1 MADLRIG
8 IDVGG
13 TNTDAV
19 VLGADGRVVAKAKR
33 PTTRDV
39 TGGLRAAMDAV
50 LAELEG
56 ATDPP
61 GASRPRDEPGGG
73 VRSRVG
79 RVMLGTTHATNA
91 ILERRN
97 LGRVA
102 VLRLGAP
109 ATTAVP
115 PLSGWPDDLREAV
128 SAGEAIVPGG
138 HYVDGREI
146 SAPDLGAVRRFLD
159 GVEADAVAVTSVFS
173 PASDE
178 HERLVAELVASEY
191 GLPVSLSHE
200 IGTLGLLEREN
211 ATVLNAALY
220 GVAAHVTGALT
231 AVLAERGLEAR
242 PYLAQNDGT
251 LMTVEHAARLPV
263 ATIGSGPA
271 NSLRGAAFLSG
282 VADAVVVDVGGT
294 STDLGVLAGGFPR
307 ESAAAVEIGGVLTNF
322 RMPDILAIAL
332 GGGSVVRGR
341 GVGPDSVGYR
351 IASEALV
358 FGGATAT
365 MTDAAVAAGRTPP
378 GAAAWRGRLPAAVL
392 ARAAARQNGADAR
405 EWAGDGPGGPP
416 VAGDGSDGT
425 PVAGKGRDGTPV
437 AGDGAGGTPVAGDGA
452 GTIADILAKAVAV
465 ADGMVIDAVDR
476 MALGRSDRPLV
487 AVGGGAFILPGRI
500 PGVSRVIRPEHA
512 EVANAVGAA
521 IALASGRVDTILP
534 AGDSRPKAIERAKAE
549 AVARAVAAGA
559 DPSGVEIVDLLEV
572 PLSYLS
578 EPAVR
583 VHVKAAGPLAR

>member
-1 MADLRIG
+1 MADLPELGVG

-19 VLGADGRVVAKAKR
+19 VLDGGGRVIAKAKR
-33 PTTRDV
+33 PTTPDV
-39 TGGLRAAMDAV
+39 TGGLRAALDAV
-50 LAELEG
+50 LEELD
-56 ATDPP
+56 A
-61 GASRPRDEPGGG
+61 G
-73 VRSRVG
+73 VGRIG

-102 VLRLGAP
+102 VVRLGAP
-109 ATTAVP
+109 ATTSVP
-115 PLSGWPDDLREAV
+115 PLSDWPEDLREAV

-146 SAPDLGAVRRFLD
+146 SPPGLDEVRRFLD
-159 GVEADAVAVTSVFS
+159 ATRADAVAVTSVFS
-173 PASDE
+173 PASAE
-178 HERLVAELVASEY
+178 HERLVEELVRAEY
-191 GLPVSLSHE
+191 GLPVSASHE
-200 IGTLGLLEREN
+200 IGALGLLEREN

-220 GVAAHVTGALT
+220 GVAAHVTDALVT
-231 AVLAERGLEAR
+231 ALAERNLAAR

-263 ATIGSGPA
+263 STIGSGPA
-271 NSLRGAAFLSG
+271 NSLRGAAYLSG
-282 VADAVVVDVGGT
+282 VADAIVVDVGGT
-294 STDLGVLAGGFPR
+294 STDLGVLVGGFPR

-332 GGGSVVRGR
+332 GGGTIVRSG
-341 GVGPDSVGYR
+341 GIGPGSVGYR
-351 IASEALV
+351 IVEEALV
-358 FGGATAT
+358 FGGGTAT
-365 MTDAAVAAGRTPP
+365 MTDAAVAAGRTPDE
-378 GAAAWRGRLPAAVL
+378 ATEWRDRL
-392 ARAAARQNGADAR
+392 QK
-405 EWAGDGPGGPP
+405 GDMSEEI
-416 VAGDGSDGT
+416 V
-425 PVAGKGRDGTPV
+425 
-437 AGDGAGGTPVAGDGA
+437 
-452 GTIADILAKAVAV
+452 DILQRAVAT
-465 ADGMVIDAVDR
+465 ADEMVIDAVDR
-476 MALGRSDRPLV
+476 MALGKTDRPLV
-487 AVGGGAFILPGRI
+487 AVGGGAFMLPDRI
-500 PGVSRVIRPEHA
+500 PGASRVIRPEHA

-534 AGDSRPKAIERAKAE
+534 AGDSRSEAIEKAKEE
-549 AVARAVAAGA
+549 AAARAVAAGA

>member
-1 MADLRIG
+1 MPDLRIG

-19 VLGADGRVVAKAKR
+19 VLGADGQVLAKAKR
-33 PTTRDV
+33 PTTPGV
-39 TGGLRAAMDAV
+39 TDGLRAALDAV
-50 LAELEG
+50 LDQVEDRAEV
-56 ATDPP
+56 T
-61 GASRPRDEPGGG
+61 
-73 VRSRVG
+73 

-91 ILERRN
+91 ILERRG

-109 ATTAVP
+109 ATTSVP
-115 PLSGWPDDLREAV
+115 PLSDWPADLREVV

-146 SAPDLGAVRRFLD
+146 SPLDLDAVRRFMD
-159 GVEADAVAVTSVFS
+159 GVRADAVAVTSVFS
-173 PASDE
+173 PADDG
-178 HERLVAELVASEY
+178 HERAVEALVRAEY
-191 GLPVSLSHE
+191 GLPVSVSHE
-200 IGTLGLLEREN
+200 IGSLGLLEREN

-220 GVAAHVTGALT
+220 GVAAHVTDALVT
-231 AVLAERGLEAR
+231 ALAERGLGAR

-251 LMTVEHAARLPV
+251 LMTLEHAARLPV
-263 ATIGSGPA
+263 STIGSGPA
-271 NSLRGAAFLSG
+271 NSLRGAAYLSG
-282 VADAVVVDVGGT
+282 VSDAIVVDVGGT

-332 GGGSVVRGR
+332 GGGTVARSG

-351 IASEALV
+351 IAREALV
-358 FGGATAT
+358 FGGTTAT
-365 MTDAAVAAGRTPP
+365 MTDAAVAAGRIPA
-378 GAAAWRGRLPAAVL
+378 GAEEWRERLKAALKAT
-392 ARAAARQNGADAR
+392 
-405 EWAGDGPGGPP
+405 ETGDMSEG
-416 VAGDGSDGT
+416 
-425 PVAGKGRDGTPV
+425 
-437 AGDGAGGTPVAGDGA
+437 
-452 GTIADILAKAVAV
+452 IADILQRALAV
-465 ADGMVIDAVDR
+465 ADGMVADAVDR
-476 MALGRSDRPLV
+476 MSLGRSDRPLV
-487 AVGGGAFILPGRI
+487 AVGGGAFLLPDHIAGA
-500 PGVSRVIRPEHA
+500 STVIRPEHA

-534 AGDSRPKAIERAKAE
+534 AGDSRTEAIESVKEE
-549 AVARAVAAGA
+549 ARARAVAAGA

>member
-1 MADLRIG
+1 MADLPELRIG

-19 VLGADGRVVAKAKR
+19 VLDADGRVIAKAKR
-33 PTTRDV
+33 PTTPDV
-39 TGGLRAAMDAV
+39 TEGLRAALDAV
-50 LAELEG
+50 LAELG
-56 ATDPP
+56 
-61 GASRPRDEPGGG
+61 DES
-73 VRSRVG
+73 VRIG

-91 ILERRN
+91 ILERRG

-115 PLSGWPDDLREAV
+115 PLSDWPGDLRKAV

-146 SAPDLGAVRRFLD
+146 SRPDLDAVRRFLD

-173 PASDE
+173 PASSE
-178 HERLVAELVASEY
+178 HERLVEELIGAEY
-191 GLPVSLSHE
+191 GLPVSVSHE
-200 IGTLGLLEREN
+200 IGSLGLLEREN

-220 GVAAHVTGALT
+220 GVAGHVTDALVT
-231 AVLAERGLEAR
+231 ALAERGLGAK

-263 ATIGSGPA
+263 STIGSGPA

-282 VADAVVVDVGGT
+282 VADAIVVDVGGT

-332 GGGSVVRGR
+332 GGGTMVRSHGI
-341 GVGPDSVGYR
+341 GPDSVGYR
-351 IASEALV
+351 IVREALV
-358 FGGATAT
+358 FGGNTMT
-365 MTDAAVAAGRTPP
+365 MTDAAVAAGRSPRDAE
-378 GAAAWRGRLPAAVL
+378 GWRERLETLRRDMSEENEDTLERAV
-392 ARAAARQNGADAR
+392 A
-405 EWAGDGPGGPP
+405 
-416 VAGDGSDGT
+416 
-425 PVAGKGRDGTPV
+425 
-437 AGDGAGGTPVAGDGA
+437 
-452 GTIADILAKAVAV
+452 IADE
-465 ADGMVIDAVDR
+465 MVVDAVDR
-476 MALGRSDRPLV
+476 MAFGKTDRPLV
-487 AVGGGAFILPGRI
+487 AVGGGAFLLPDRI
-500 PGVSRVIRPEHA
+500 PGVSQVIRPEHA
-512 EVANAVGAA
+512 EVANAVGAG
-521 IALASGRVDTILP
+521 IALASGRVDTILS
-534 AGDSRPKAIERAKAE
+534 AGDSRSEAIERAKEE
-549 AVARAVAAGA
+549 AAARAVTAGA
-559 DPSGVEIVDLLEV
+559 DPAGVEIVDLLEV

>member
-1 MADLRIG
+1 MAEGALRIG

-19 VLGADGRVVAKAKR
+19 ILDAADRVVAKAKR
-33 PTTRDV
+33 PTTPDV
-39 TGGLRAAMDAV
+39 TEGLRAALDAV
-50 LAELEG
+50 LAQLPGSDVSDPLTSGRAALDELVSG
-56 ATDPP
+56 QTASDPLTSGRAALAP
-61 GASRPRDEPGGG
+61 LVSGRDISDPLTSGRDASD
-73 VRSRVG
+73 SRGSWGRVS

-115 PLSGWPDDLREAV
+115 PLCDWPGDLREAV

-146 SAPDLGAVRRFLD
+146 GPLDLGAIRRFLD

-173 PASDE
+173 PANAE
-178 HERLVAELVASEY
+178 HERAVEELVRREY
-191 GLPVSLSHE
+191 GLPVSVSHE
-200 IGTLGLLEREN
+200 IGSLGLLEREN

-220 GVAAHVTGALT
+220 GVAAHVTEALVT
-231 AVLAERGLEAR
+231 ALAERGLAAR

-263 ATIGSGPA
+263 STIGSGPA

-282 VADAVVVDVGGT
+282 VGDAIVADVGGT
-294 STDLGVLAGGFPR
+294 STDLGVLVGGFPR

-332 GGGSVVRGR
+332 GGGTVVRR
-341 GVGPDSVGYR
+341 EGVGPDSVGYR
-351 IASEALV
+351 IAEEALV
-358 FGGATAT
+358 FGGTTTT
-365 MTDAAVAAGRTPP
+365 MTDVAVAAGRTPP
-378 GAAAWRGRLPAAVL
+378 GTSGWRERL
-392 ARAAARQNGADAR
+392 RAATGADATT
-405 EWAGDGPGGPP
+405 GQI
-416 VAGDGSDGT
+416 SDISEIF
-425 PVAGKGRDGTPV
+425 RDTV
-437 AGDGAGGTPVAGDGA
+437 ERA
-452 GTIADILAKAVAV
+452 IAI
-465 ADGMVIDAVDR
+465 ADGMVVDAVDR
-476 MALGRSDRPLV
+476 MALRRADRPLV
-487 AVGGGAFILPGRI
+487 AVGGGAFLLPAKI
-500 PGVSRVIRPEHA
+500 PGASRVIRPEHA

-521 IALASGRVDTILP
+521 IALASGRIDTILP
-534 AGDSRPKAIERAKAE
+534 AGESRSKAIERVKEE
-549 AVARAVAAGA
+549 AAARAVAAGA
-559 DPSGVEIVDLLEV
+559 DPGQVEIVDLLEV

>member
-19 VLGADGRVVAKAKR
+19 VLGADGRVIAKAKR
-33 PTTRDV
+33 PTTPDV
-39 TGGLRAAMDAV
+39 TEGLRAALDAV
-50 LAELEG
+50 LGELSQGTDPLGSG
-56 ATDPP
+56 ATGPDGHAGPH
-61 GASRPRDEPGGG
+61 ARIS
-73 VRSRVG
+73 

-109 ATTAVP
+109 ATTSVP
-115 PLSGWPDDLREAV
+115 PLSGWPGDLREAV

-146 SAPDLGAVRRFLD
+146 GRPGLDEVRRFLD

-173 PASDE
+173 PASGE
-178 HERLVAELVASEY
+178 HERLVEELVKAEY
-191 GLPVSLSHE
+191 GLPVSVSQE
-200 IGTLGLLEREN
+200 IGSLGLLEREN

-220 GVAAHVTGALT
+220 GVAAHVTEALVT
-231 AVLAERGLEAR
+231 ALAERGLGAR

-251 LMTVEHAARLPV
+251 LMTLEHAARLPV
-263 ATIGSGPA
+263 STIGSGPA
-271 NSLRGAAFLSG
+271 NSLRGAAYLSG
-282 VADAVVVDVGGT
+282 VADAIVVDVGGT

-332 GGGSVVRGR
+332 GGGTVVRNG
-341 GVGPDSVGYR
+341 GIGPDSVGYR
-351 IASEALV
+351 IVREALV
-358 FGGATAT
+358 FGGATVT
-365 MTDAAVAAGRTPP
+365 MTDAAVAAGRSPHEAA
-378 GAAAWRGRLPAAVL
+378 GWRERLEAAAQALEADMSERMEDTLERAV
-392 ARAAARQNGADAR
+392 A
-405 EWAGDGPGGPP
+405 
-416 VAGDGSDGT
+416 
-425 PVAGKGRDGTPV
+425 
-437 AGDGAGGTPVAGDGA
+437 
-452 GTIADILAKAVAV
+452 IADE
-465 ADGMVIDAVDR
+465 MVIDAVDR
-476 MALGRSDRPLV
+476 MALGKTDRPLV
-487 AVGGGAFILPGRI
+487 AVGGGAFLLPDVI
-500 PGVSRVIRPEHA
+500 PGASRVIRPEHA

-534 AGDSRPKAIERAKAE
+534 AGDSRSEAIERAKEE
-549 AVARAVAAGA
+549 AAARAVAAGA

>member
-19 VLGADGRVVAKAKR
+19 VLAADGRVIAKAKR
-33 PTTRDV
+33 PTTPDV
-39 TGGLRAAMDAV
+39 TGGLRAALDAV

-56 ATDPP
+56 
-61 GASRPRDEPGGG
+61 GWGRI
-73 VRSRVG
+73 G

-109 ATTAVP
+109 ATTSVP

-128 SAGEAIVPGG
+128 SAGEAILPGG

-146 SAPDLGAVRRFLD
+146 GPPGLDAVRRFLD
-159 GVEADAVAVTSVFS
+159 GVAADAVAVTSVFS
-173 PASDE
+173 PASGE
-178 HERLVAELVASEY
+178 HERLVEELVKAEY
-191 GLPVSLSHE
+191 GLPVSVSHE
-200 IGTLGLLEREN
+200 IGSLGLLEREN

-220 GVAAHVTGALT
+220 GVAAHVTEALVT
-231 AVLAERGLEAR
+231 ALAERGLGAR

-251 LMTVEHAARLPV
+251 LMTLEHAARLPV
-263 ATIGSGPA
+263 STIGSGPA
-271 NSLRGAAFLSG
+271 NSLRGAAYLSG
-282 VADAVVVDVGGT
+282 VTDAIVVDVGGT

-332 GGGSVVRGR
+332 GGGTVVRNG
-341 GVGPDSVGYR
+341 GIGPDSVGYR
-351 IASEALV
+351 IVREALV

-365 MTDAAVAAGRTPP
+365 MTDAAVAAGRS
-378 GAAAWRGRLPAAVL
+378 PAAGWRDRLEAAVQAL
-392 ARAAARQNGADAR
+392 EADMSERMEDTLERA
-405 EWAGDGPGGPP
+405 
-416 VAGDGSDGT
+416 VA
-425 PVAGKGRDGTPV
+425 
-437 AGDGAGGTPVAGDGA
+437 
-452 GTIADILAKAVAV
+452 IADET
-465 ADGMVIDAVDR
+465 VIDAVDR
-476 MALGRSDRPLV
+476 MALGKTDRPLV
-487 AVGGGAFILPGRI
+487 AVGGGAFLLPDVI
-500 PGVSRVIRPEHA
+500 PGASRVIRPEHA

-534 AGDSRPKAIERAKAE
+534 AGDSRSEAIERAKEE
-549 AVARAVAAGA
+549 AAARAVAAGA

>member
-1 MADLRIG
+1 MTEGALRVG
-8 IDVGG
+8 VDVGG

-19 VLGADGRVVAKAKR
+19 VLDAADRVVAKAKR
-33 PTTRDV
+33 PTTPDV
-39 TGGLRAAMDAV
+39 TEGLRAALDAV
-50 LAELEG
+50 LAEVG
-56 ATDPP
+56 TAA
-61 GASRPRDEPGGG
+61 G
-73 VRSRVG
+73 RVT

-91 ILERRN
+91 VLERRN

-109 ATTAVP
+109 ATTSVP
-115 PLSGWPDDLREAV
+115 PLSGWPADLRRAV
-128 SAGEAIVPGG
+128 SAGEAVLPGG
-138 HYVDGREI
+138 HYVDGGEI
-146 SAPDLGAVRRFLD
+146 GPLDRDAIRRFLD
-159 GVEADAVAVTSVFS
+159 GVTADAVAVTGVFS
-173 PASDE
+173 PADGG
-178 HERLVAELVASEY
+178 HERAVAELVGREY

-200 IGTLGLLEREN
+200 IGSLGLLEREN

-220 GVAAHVTGALT
+220 GVAAHVTEALVT
-231 AVLAERGLEAR
+231 ALAERGLAAR

-282 VADAVVVDVGGT
+282 VADAIVADVGGT

-332 GGGSVVRGR
+332 GGGSVVREH

-351 IASEALV
+351 ITEEALV
-358 FGGATAT
+358 FGGATVT

-378 GAAAWRGRLPAAVL
+378 GAAGWDGAPAADDL
-392 ARAAARQNGADAR
+392 TRDLMRAAVSRADAM
-405 EWAGDGPGGPP
+405 
-416 VAGDGSDGT
+416 VA
-425 PVAGKGRDGTPV
+425 
-437 AGDGAGGTPVAGDGA
+437 
-452 GTIADILAKAVAV
+452 
-465 ADGMVIDAVDR
+465 DAVDR
-476 MALGRSDRPLV
+476 MALGRGDRPLV
-487 AVGGGAFILPGRI
+487 AVGGGAFLLAPQI
-500 PGVSRVIRPEHA
+500 PGVSGVDRPDHA

-534 AGDSRPKAIERAKAE
+534 AGESRSKAIERAKEE
-549 AVARAVAAGA
+549 AAARAVAAGA
-559 DPSGVEIVDLLEV
+559 DAAQVEIVDLAEV

>member
-1 MADLRIG
+1 MAEGDLRVG

-19 VLGADGRVVAKAKR
+19 VLDASDRVIAKAKR
-33 PTTRDV
+33 PTTPDV
-39 TGGLRAAMDAV
+39 TAGLRAALDAV
-50 LAELEG
+50 LTEL
-56 ATDPP
+56 AQP
-61 GASRPRDEPGGG
+61 GASGRAPSGPHAGVPSGPPSGGSGGVPSGGSGGG
-73 VRSRVG
+73 AYGMEGGVVWGRIT

-115 PLSGWPDDLREAV
+115 PLVGWPADLREVV

-146 SAPDLGAVRRFLD
+146 GPLDPDAIRRFLD
-159 GVEADAVAVTSVFS
+159 GVRADAVAVTGVFS
-173 PASDE
+173 PAGDE
-178 HERLVAELVASEY
+178 HERAVEELVRREY
-191 GLPVSLSHE
+191 GLPVSMSHE
-200 IGTLGLLEREN
+200 IGSLGLLEREN

-220 GVAAHVTGALT
+220 TVAGHVTQALT
-231 AVLAERGLEAR
+231 SALAERGLSAR

-263 ATIGSGPA
+263 STIGSGPA
-271 NSLRGAAFLSG
+271 NSLRGAALLSG
-282 VADAVVVDVGGT
+282 VQDAIVADVGGT
-294 STDLGVLAGGFPR
+294 STDLGVLVGGFPR

-332 GGGSVVRGR
+332 GGGSVVRDGA
-341 GVGPDSVGYR
+341 VGPDSVGYR
-351 IASEALV
+351 IAEEALV
-358 FGGATAT
+358 FGGGTAT
-365 MTDAAVAAGRTPP
+365 LTDAAVAG
-378 GAAAWRGRLPAAVL
+378 GRLPRGVSGWRERLEAVL
-392 ARAAARQNGADAR
+392 AGRRGGGDMSEDIRDTLQRA
-405 EWAGDGPGGPP
+405 
-416 VAGDGSDGT
+416 
-425 PVAGKGRDGTPV
+425 
-437 AGDGAGGTPVAGDGA
+437 
-452 GTIADILAKAVAV
+452 LAV
-465 ADGMVIDAVDR
+465 ADALALDAVDR
-476 MALGRSDRPLV
+476 MSLGRADRPLV
-487 AVGGGAFILPGRI
+487 AVGGGAFLLPERI

-512 EVANAVGAA
+512 AVANAVGAA
-521 IALASGRVDTILP
+521 IALASGRVDTIMP
-534 AGDSRPKAIERAKAE
+534 AGESRSKAIERVKEE

-559 DPSGVEIVDLLEV
+559 DPAGVQIVDLLEV

-583 VHVKAAGPLAR
+583 VHVKAAGPLTR

>member
-19 VLGADGRVVAKAKR
+19 VLDPAGRVIAKAKR
-33 PTTRDV
+33 PTTPDV
-39 TGGLRAAMDAV
+39 TEGLRAALDAV
-50 LAELEG
+50 LTQVPDA
-56 ATDPP
+56 A
-61 GASRPRDEPGGG
+61 R
-73 VRSRVG
+73 RVA

-91 ILERRN
+91 ILERRA

-109 ATTAVP
+109 ATTGVP
-115 PLSGWPDDLREAV
+115 PLTGWPEDLRKAV
-128 SAGEAIVPGG
+128 SAGEAVLPGG
-138 HYVDGREI
+138 HYVDGREL
-146 SAPDLGAVRRFLD
+146 APPGLDAVRRFLD
-159 GVEADAVAVTSVFS
+159 GVEAEAVAVTGVFS
-173 PASDE
+173 PASGE
-178 HERLVAELVASEY
+178 HERLVGELVAAEY

-200 IGTLGLLEREN
+200 IGSLGLLEREN

-220 GVAAHVTGALT
+220 GVAAHVTGAL
-231 AVLAERGLEAR
+231 AAALAERGLGAR

-251 LMTVEHAARLPV
+251 LMTLEHAARLPV

-271 NSLRGAAFLSG
+271 NSLRGAAYLSG
-282 VADAVVVDVGGT
+282 AADAIVVDVGGT

-332 GGGSVVRGR
+332 GGGTVVREH

-351 IASEALV
+351 IAEEALV
-358 FGGATAT
+358 LGGSTPT
-365 MTDAAVAAGRTPP
+365 LTDAAVAAGRTPP
-378 GAAAWRGRLPAAVL
+378 HVTGWRVDTSAAIADMLQRALAV
-392 ARAAARQNGADAR
+392 ADAR
-405 EWAGDGPGGPP
+405 
-416 VAGDGSDGT
+416 
-425 PVAGKGRDGTPV
+425 
-437 AGDGAGGTPVAGDGA
+437 
-452 GTIADILAKAVAV
+452 IA
-465 ADGMVIDAVDR
+465 DAVDR
-476 MALGRSDRPLV
+476 MALGRADRPLV
-487 AVGGGAFILPGRI
+487 AVGGGAFVLPARV
-500 PGVSRVIRPEHA
+500 PGAGEVIRPEHA

-534 AGDSRPKAIERAKAE
+534 AGDSRSKAIERAKEE
-549 AVARAVAAGA
+549 AAARAVAAGA
-559 DPSGVEIVDLLEV
+559 DPALVEIVDLLEV

>member
-1 MADLRIG
+1 VSGAGLRVG

-19 VLGADGRVVAKAKR
+19 VLDGADRVVAKAKR
-33 PTTRDV
+33 PTTPDV
-39 TGGLRAAMDAV
+39 TEGLRAALDAV
-50 LAELEG
+50 LAG
-56 ATDPP
+56 IDDP
-61 GASRPRDEPGGG
+61 GA
-73 VRSRVG
+73 VA

-102 VLRLGAP
+102 VVRLGAP
-109 ATTAVP
+109 ATTSVP
-115 PLSGWPDDLREAV
+115 PLSDWPADLRKVV
-128 SAGEAIVPGG
+128 SAGRAVVGGG

-146 SAPDLGAVRRFLD
+146 GPLDVDAIRRFLD
-159 GVEADAVAVTSVFS
+159 GVRADAVAVTGVFS
-173 PASDE
+173 PSSAD
-178 HERLVAELVASEY
+178 HERAVEELVRREY

-200 IGTLGLLEREN
+200 IGSLGLLEREN

-220 GVAAHVTGALT
+220 GVAAHVTEALT
-231 AVLAERGLEAR
+231 TALAERGLGAR

-263 ATIGSGPA
+263 STIGSGPA

-282 VADAVVVDVGGT
+282 VGEAIVADVGGT
-294 STDLGVLAGGFPR
+294 STDLGVLTGGFPR

-332 GGGSVVRGR
+332 GGGSVVRAH

-351 IASEALV
+351 IAEEGLV
-358 FGGATAT
+358 FGGGTVT

-378 GAAAWRGRLPAAVL
+378 DATDWDGRLKAALSTSDASKVLRADGADTSEGIADTLQRAVAAA
-392 ARAAARQNGADAR
+392 DAMI
-405 EWAGDGPGGPP
+405 
-416 VAGDGSDGT
+416 T
-425 PVAGKGRDGTPV
+425 
-437 AGDGAGGTPVAGDGA
+437 
-452 GTIADILAKAVAV
+452 
-465 ADGMVIDAVDR
+465 DAVDR
-476 MALGRSDRPLV
+476 MALGRADRPLV
-487 AVGGGAFILPGRI
+487 AVGGGAFLLPPRV
-500 PGVSRVIRPEHA
+500 PGVSRVVRPPHA

-534 AGDSRPKAIERAKAE
+534 AGESRSKAIERAKEE
-549 AVARAVAAGA
+549 AAARAVAAGA
-559 DPSGVEIVDLLEV
+559 DPALVEIVDLVEV

>member
-1 MADLRIG
+1 MADLPELGIG

-19 VLGADGRVVAKAKR
+19 VLDAGGRVIAKAKR
-33 PTTRDV
+33 PTTPDV
-39 TGGLRAAMDAV
+39 TEGLRAALDAV
-50 LAELEG
+50 LEELG
-56 ATDPP
+56 P
-61 GASRPRDEPGGG
+61 GAQ
-73 VRSRVG
+73 RVT

-97 LGRVA
+97 LGKVA

-109 ATTAVP
+109 ATTSVP
-115 PLSGWPDDLREAV
+115 PLSGWPDDLRKAV
-128 SAGEAIVPGG
+128 SAGEAVVGGG

-146 SAPDLGAVRRFLD
+146 GPPDLDGIRRFLD
-159 GVEADAVAVTSVFS
+159 GAEAEAVAVTGVFS
-173 PASDE
+173 PASAE
-178 HERLVAELVASEY
+178 HERLAEELIRAEY

-200 IGTLGLLEREN
+200 IGSLGLLEREN

-220 GVAAHVTGALT
+220 GVAADVTGAL
-231 AVLAERGLEAR
+231 AAALAERGLRAR

-251 LMTVEHAARLPV
+251 LMTLEHAARLPV
-263 ATIGSGPA
+263 STIGSGPA
-271 NSLRGAAFLSG
+271 NSLRGAAYLSG
-282 VADAVVVDVGGT
+282 VSDAIVVDVGGT

-332 GGGSVVRGR
+332 GGGTVVREHGI
-341 GVGPDSVGYR
+341 GPDSVGYR
-351 IASEALV
+351 IVREALV
-358 FGGATAT
+358 FGGATMT

-378 GAAAWRGRLPAAVL
+378 GAAGWRESL
-392 ARAAARQNGADAR
+392 
-405 EWAGDGPGGPP
+405 GDM
-416 VAGDGSDGT
+416 SE
-425 PVAGKGRDGTPV
+425 RN
-437 AGDGAGGTPVAGDGA
+437 
-452 GTIADILAKAVAV
+452 ADILERAVAV
-465 ADGMVIDAVDR
+465 ADEMVVDAVDR
-476 MALGRSDRPLV
+476 MALGKSGRPLV
-487 AVGGGAFILPGRI
+487 AVGGGAFLLPARV
-500 PGVSRVIRPEHA
+500 PGAAEVIRPEHA

-534 AGDSRPKAIERAKAE
+534 AGDSRSEAIERAKEE
-549 AVARAVAAGA
+549 AAARAVAAGA
-559 DPSGVEIVDLLEV
+559 DPSGVEIVDVLEV

>member
-19 VLGADGRVVAKAKR
+19 VLGPEGRVIAKAKR
-33 PTTRDV
+33 PTTPEV
-39 TGGLRAAMDAV
+39 TDGLRAALDAV
-50 LAELEG
+50 LAQLDDT
-56 ATDPP
+56 TD
-61 GASRPRDEPGGG
+61 
-73 VRSRVG
+73 VT

-91 ILERRN
+91 ILERRG

-115 PLSGWPDDLREAV
+115 PLSDWPADLRKAV

-146 SAPDLGAVRRFLD
+146 SPLDLDAVRRFLD

-173 PASDE
+173 PADDS
-178 HERLVAELVASEY
+178 HERAVGELIRAEY
-191 GLPVSLSHE
+191 GLPVSVSHE
-200 IGTLGLLEREN
+200 IGSLGLLEREN

-220 GVAAHVTGALT
+220 GVAAHVTDALVT
-231 AVLAERGLEAR
+231 ALAERGLGAR

-251 LMTVEHAARLPV
+251 LMTLEHAARLPV
-263 ATIGSGPA
+263 STIGSGPA
-271 NSLRGAAFLSG
+271 NSLRGAAYLSG
-282 VADAVVVDVGGT
+282 VADAIVVDVGGT
-294 STDLGVLAGGFPR
+294 STDLGVLIGGFPR

-332 GGGSVVRGR
+332 GGGTVARSE

-351 IASEALV
+351 IVREALV
-358 FGGATAT
+358 FGGATPT
-365 MTDAAVAAGRTPP
+365 MTDAAVRAGRIPRETEGWPERLE
-378 GAAAWRGRLPAAVL
+378 AAIL
-392 ARAAARQNGADAR
+392 AHEPDMSER
-405 EWAGDGPGGPP
+405 
-416 VAGDGSDGT
+416 
-425 PVAGKGRDGTPV
+425 
-437 AGDGAGGTPVAGDGA
+437 
-452 GTIADILAKAVAV
+452 IADILQSAVAV
-465 ADGMVIDAVDR
+465 ADEMIIDAVDR
-476 MALGRSDRPLV
+476 MALGRTDRPLV
-487 AVGGGAFILPGRI
+487 AVGGGAFLLPDHI
-500 PGVSRVIRPEHA
+500 PGASRVIRPEHA

-534 AGDSRPKAIERAKAE
+534 AGDSRSDAIEGAKEE
-549 AVARAVAAGA
+549 ARARAVAAGA
-559 DPSGVEIVDLLEV
+559 DPSKVEIVDLLEV

>member
-19 VLGADGRVVAKAKR
+19 VLDAGGRVIAKAKR
-33 PTTRDV
+33 PTTSDV
-39 TGGLRAAMDAV
+39 TGGLRAALDAV
-50 LAELEG
+50 LAQVG
-56 ATDPP
+56 DRT
-61 GASRPRDEPGGG
+61 G
-73 VRSRVG
+73 VG

-91 ILERRN
+91 ILERRG

-115 PLSGWPDDLREAV
+115 PLSDWPAELRKAV

-146 SAPDLGAVRRFLD
+146 SPLDLGAVRRFLD
-159 GVEADAVAVTSVFS
+159 GVQADAVAVTSVFS
-173 PASDE
+173 PAGGE
-178 HERLVAELVASEY
+178 HEQAVEELVRAEY
-191 GLPVSLSHE
+191 GLPVSMSHE
-200 IGTLGLLEREN
+200 IGSLGLLEREN

-220 GVAAHVTGALT
+220 GVAAHVTGALVT
-231 AVLAERGLEAR
+231 ALAERGLGAR

-251 LMTVEHAARLPV
+251 LMTLEHAARLPV
-263 ATIGSGPA
+263 STIGSGPA
-271 NSLRGAAFLSG
+271 NSLRGAAYLSG

-332 GGGSVVRGR
+332 GGGTVVRGG

-351 IASEALV
+351 IAQEALV

-365 MTDAAVAAGRTPP
+365 MTDAAVAAGRIPP
-378 GAAAWRGRLPAAVL
+378 GAEGWRESL
-392 ARAAARQNGADAR
+392 RAAILALGTGGQDPR
-405 EWAGDGPGGPP
+405 EHTPGEVGDMSERIG
-416 VAGDGSDGT
+416 
-425 PVAGKGRDGTPV
+425 
-437 AGDGAGGTPVAGDGA
+437 
-452 GTIADILAKAVAV
+452 DILESAVTL
-465 ADGMVIDAVDR
+465 ADEMVIDAVDR
-476 MALGRSDRPLV
+476 MTLGRADRPLV
-487 AVGGGAFILPGRI
+487 AVGGGAFLLPDHI

-534 AGDSRPKAIERAKAE
+534 AGESRSQAIESAKEE
-549 AVARAVAAGA
+549 ARARAVAAGA

>member
-19 VLGADGRVVAKAKR
+19 VLDPDGRVIAKAKR
-33 PTTRDV
+33 PTTPEV
-39 TGGLRAAMDAV
+39 TGGLRAALDAV
-50 LAELEG
+50 LAELDSEG
-56 ATDPP
+56 RQSVT
-61 GASRPRDEPGGG
+61 
-73 VRSRVG
+73 

-91 ILERRN
+91 ILERRG

-102 VLRLGAP
+102 VVRLGAP

-115 PLSGWPDDLREAV
+115 PLSDWPDDLRKAV
-128 SAGEAIVPGG
+128 SAGEAVVPGG

-146 SAPDLGAVRRFLD
+146 SPLDLDAVRRFLD
-159 GVEADAVAVTSVFS
+159 AVRADAVAVTSVFS
-173 PASDE
+173 PADDG
-178 HERLVAELVASEY
+178 HERRVAELVRAEY
-191 GLPVSLSHE
+191 GLPVSVSCE
-200 IGTLGLLEREN
+200 IGSLGLLEREN
-211 ATVLNAALY
+211 ATVLNAALH
-220 GVAAHVTGALT
+220 GVAAHVTDALVT
-231 AVLAERGLEAR
+231 ALAERGLGAR
-242 PYLAQNDGT
+242 SYLAQNDGT
-251 LMTVEHAARLPV
+251 LMTLEHAARLPV
-263 ATIGSGPA
+263 STIGSGPA
-271 NSLRGAAFLSG
+271 NSLRGAAYLSG

-332 GGGSVVRGR
+332 GGGTVVRPR
-341 GVGPDSVGYR
+341 GLGPDSVGYR
-351 IASEALV
+351 IVREALV

-365 MTDAAVAAGRTPP
+365 MTDAAVAAGRVPP
-378 GAAAWRGRLPAAVL
+378 GAHDWRERLRRALSEGERLQDDLSEEEVL
-392 ARAAARQNGADAR
+392 Q
-405 EWAGDGPGGPP
+405 GDM
-416 VAGDGSDGT
+416 SEE
-425 PVAGKGRDGTPV
+425 K
-437 AGDGAGGTPVAGDGA
+437 
-452 GTIADILAKAVAV
+452 ADILESAVTR
-465 ADGMVIDAVDR
+465 ADEMVIDAVDR
-476 MALGRSDRPLV
+476 MTLGRSDRPLV
-487 AVGGGAFILPGRI
+487 AVGGGAFLLPDHI

-534 AGDSRPKAIERAKAE
+534 AGDSRAAAIESAKEE
-549 AVARAVAAGA
+549 ARARAVAAGA
-559 DPSGVEIVDLLEV
+559 DPAGVEIVDLLEV

>member
-1 MADLRIG
+1 MAEGALRIG

-19 VLGADGRVVAKAKR
+19 VLDASDRVIAKAKR
-33 PTTRDV
+33 PTTPDV
-39 TGGLRAAMDAV
+39 TAGLRAALDAV
-50 LAELEG
+50 LAEV
-56 ATDPP
+56 AAWDRIT
-61 GASRPRDEPGGG
+61 
-73 VRSRVG
+73 

-109 ATTAVP
+109 ATTSVP
-115 PLSGWPDDLREAV
+115 PLSDWPDDLRKTV

-146 SAPDLGAVRRFLD
+146 SPLDLGAIRRFLD
-159 GVEADAVAVTSVFS
+159 GVRADAVAVTGVFS
-173 PASDE
+173 PASADQ
-178 HERLVAELVASEY
+178 ERVVEELVGNEY
-191 GLPVSLSHE
+191 GLPVSVSHE
-200 IGTLGLLEREN
+200 IGSLGLLEREN

-220 GVAAHVTGALT
+220 GVAAHVTDALVT
-231 AVLAERGLEAR
+231 ALAERGLGAQ

-251 LMTVEHAARLPV
+251 LMTVAHAARLPV
-263 ATIGSGPA
+263 STIGSGPA

-282 VADAVVVDVGGT
+282 ARDAIVADVGGT
-294 STDLGVLAGGFPR
+294 STDLGVLVGGFPR

-332 GGGSVVRGR
+332 GGGSVVRAAG
-341 GVGPDSVGYR
+341 GTVGPDSVGYR
-351 IASEALV
+351 IAEEALV
-358 FGGATAT
+358 FGGST
-365 MTDAAVAAGRTPP
+365 MTVTDAAVAGGRVPADAAG
-378 GAAAWRGRLPAAVL
+378 WRERLEAAVQ
-392 ARAAARQNGADAR
+392 AAHAARTA
-405 EWAGDGPGGPP
+405 
-416 VAGDGSDGT
+416 VH
-425 PVAGKGRDGTPV
+425 GKGDMSETF
-437 AGDGAGGTPVAGDGA
+437 GDTLQRA
-452 GTIADILAKAVAV
+452 LAV
-465 ADGMVIDAVDR
+465 ADAMVIDAVDR
-476 MALGRSDRPLV
+476 MALGRADRPLV
-487 AVGGGAFILPGRI
+487 AVGGGAFLLPAEI

-534 AGDSRPKAIERAKAE
+534 AGESRSKAIERAKEE
-549 AVARAVAAGA
+549 AAARAVAAGA
-559 DPSGVEIVDLLEV
+559 DPAGVEIVDLLEV

-583 VHVKAAGPLAR
+583 VHVKAAGPLSR

>member
-1 MADLRIG
+1 MADQPKLRIG

-19 VLGADGRVVAKAKR
+19 VLDAADRVIAKAKR

-39 TGGLRAAMDAV
+39 TAGLRAALDAV
-50 LAELEG
+50 LALVQEG
-56 ATDPP
+56 AGQDRIT
-61 GASRPRDEPGGG
+61 
-73 VRSRVG
+73 

-91 ILERRN
+91 ILERRG

-109 ATTAVP
+109 ATTSVP
-115 PLSGWPDDLREAV
+115 PLSDWPDDLRAAV
-128 SAGEAIVPGG
+128 SAGAAIVPGG

-146 SAPDLGAVRRFLD
+146 SPPGLDAIRRFLD
-159 GVEADAVAVTSVFS
+159 GVQADAVAVTSVFS
-173 PASDE
+173 PASNE
-178 HERLVAELVASEY
+178 HERLAAELITSEY

-200 IGTLGLLEREN
+200 IGSLGLLEREN

-220 GVAAHVTGALT
+220 GVAAQVTDALVT
-231 AVLAERGLEAR
+231 ALAERGLDAR

-263 ATIGSGPA
+263 STIGSGPA

-282 VADAVVVDVGGT
+282 VADAIVVDVGGT
-294 STDLGVLAGGFPR
+294 STDLGVLTGGFPR

-322 RMPDILAIAL
+322 RMPDILAVAL
-332 GGGSVVRGR
+332 GGGTVVREHGA
-341 GVGPDSVGYR
+341 GPDSVGYR
-351 IASEALV
+351 IVEEALV
-358 FGGATAT
+358 FGRSTMT
-365 MTDAAVAAGRTPP
+365 MTDAAVAAGRTPRD
-378 GAAAWRGRLPAAVL
+378 AQDWRERLLNGGHDMSAGMSDTL
-392 ARAAARQNGADAR
+392 ERA
-405 EWAGDGPGGPP
+405 
-416 VAGDGSDGT
+416 
-425 PVAGKGRDGTPV
+425 
-437 AGDGAGGTPVAGDGA
+437 
-452 GTIADILAKAVAV
+452 LAV
-465 ADGMVIDAVDR
+465 ADEMVIDAVDR
-476 MALGRSDRPLV
+476 MALGKTDRPLV
-487 AVGGGAFILPGRI
+487 AVGGGAFMLPDGI
-500 PGVSRVIRPEHA
+500 PGVSHVIRPEHA

-534 AGDSRPKAIERAKAE
+534 AGDSRSQAIERVKEE
-549 AVARAVAAGA
+549 AAARAVAAGA
-559 DPSGVEIVDLLEV
+559 DPAGVEIVDLLEV

>member
-1 MADLRIG
+1 MADLPELRIG

-19 VLGADGRVVAKAKR
+19 VLDADGRVIVKAKR
-33 PTTRDV
+33 PTTPDV
-39 TGGLRAAMDAV
+39 TGGLRAALDAV
-50 LAELEG
+50 LGELGERTTG
-56 ATDPP
+56 I
-61 GASRPRDEPGGG
+61 
-73 VRSRVG
+73 G

-91 ILERRN
+91 ILERRG

-109 ATTAVP
+109 ATTSVP
-115 PLSGWPDDLREAV
+115 PLTDWPDDLREAV

-146 SAPDLGAVRRFLD
+146 SPPDLDAVRRFLE
-159 GVEADAVAVTSVFS
+159 GRQADAVAVTSVFS
-173 PASDE
+173 PASGE
-178 HERLVAELVASEY
+178 HERLVAELVRAEY
-191 GLPVSLSHE
+191 GLPVSVSHE
-200 IGTLGLLEREN
+200 IGSLGLLEREN

-220 GVAAHVTGALT
+220 GVAAHVTDALVT
-231 AVLAERGLEAR
+231 ALAERGLGTSDRPAQ

-263 ATIGSGPA
+263 STIGSGPA

-282 VADAVVVDVGGT
+282 VADAIVVDVGGT
-294 STDLGVLAGGFPR
+294 STDLGVLSGGFPR

-332 GGGSVVRGR
+332 GGGTMVRRHGI
-341 GVGPDSVGYR
+341 GPDSAGYR
-351 IASEALV
+351 IVREALV
-358 FGGATAT
+358 FGGGTAT
-365 MTDAAVAAGRTPP
+365 MTDAAVAAGRSPREAP
-378 GAAAWRGRLPAAVL
+378 GWRDRLDAALGDMSE
-392 ARAAARQNGADAR
+392 GMADTLER
-405 EWAGDGPGGPP
+405 
-416 VAGDGSDGT
+416 
-425 PVAGKGRDGTPV
+425 
-437 AGDGAGGTPVAGDGA
+437 
-452 GTIADILAKAVAV
+452 AVAV
-465 ADGMVIDAVDR
+465 ADEMVIDAVDR
-476 MALGRSDRPLV
+476 MSLGKTDRPLV
-487 AVGGGAFILPGRI
+487 AVGGGAFLLPDRI
-500 PGVSRVIRPEHA
+500 PGASRVIRPEHA

-534 AGDSRPKAIERAKAE
+534 AGDNRSEAIERAKEE
-549 AVARAVAAGA
+549 AVGRAVAAGA

>member
-1 MADLRIG
+1 MAEGALRIG

-19 VLGADGRVVAKAKR
+19 ILDAADRVVAKAKR
-33 PTTRDV
+33 PTTPDV
-39 TGGLRAAMDAV
+39 TEGLRAALDAV
-50 LAELEG
+50 LAELPG
-56 ATDPP
+56 RAASDPLVSGRAALDP
-61 GASRPRDEPGGG
+61 LGSGQGASDPRGSWG
-73 VRSRVG
+73 RVS

-115 PLSGWPDDLREAV
+115 PLCDWPADLRAAV

-146 SAPDLGAVRRFLD
+146 GPLDLGAIRRFLD
-159 GVEADAVAVTSVFS
+159 GLEADAVAVTGVFS
-173 PASDE
+173 PASAE
-178 HERLVAELVASEY
+178 HERAVEELVRREY
-191 GLPVSLSHE
+191 GLPVSVSHE
-200 IGTLGLLEREN
+200 IGSLGLLEREN

-220 GVAAHVTGALT
+220 GVAAHVTEALVT
-231 AVLAERGLEAR
+231 ALAERGLAAR

-263 ATIGSGPA
+263 STIGSGPA

-282 VADAVVVDVGGT
+282 VGDAIVADVGGT
-294 STDLGVLAGGFPR
+294 STDLGVLVGGFPR

-332 GGGSVVRGR
+332 GGGTVVRPE

-351 IASEALV
+351 IAEEALV
-358 FGGATAT
+358 FGGTTIT
-365 MTDAAVAAGRTPP
+365 MTDVAVAAGRTPP
-378 GAAAWRGRLPAAVL
+378 GTSGWRERLRVA
-392 ARAAARQNGADAR
+392 ARAATGGAPT
-405 EWAGDGPGGPP
+405 GQI
-416 VAGDGSDGT
+416 SDMSEIF
-425 PVAGKGRDGTPV
+425 RDTV
-437 AGDGAGGTPVAGDGA
+437 ERA
-452 GTIADILAKAVAV
+452 IAI
-465 ADGMVIDAVDR
+465 ADGMVGDAVDR
-476 MALGRSDRPLV
+476 MALRRADRPLV
-487 AVGGGAFILPGRI
+487 AVGGGAFLLPAELPGA
-500 PGVSRVIRPEHA
+500 SRVVRPEHA

-521 IALASGRVDTILP
+521 IALASGRIDTILP
-534 AGDSRPKAIERAKAE
+534 AGESRSKAIERVKEE
-549 AVARAVAAGA
+549 AAARAVAAGA
-559 DPSGVEIVDLLEV
+559 DPGQVEIVDLLEV

>member
-1 MADLRIG
+1 MSDLRVG

-19 VLGADGRVVAKAKR
+19 VLDAGGRVVAKAKR
-33 PTTRDV
+33 PTTPDV
-39 TGGLRAAMDAV
+39 TTGLRAALDAV
-50 LAELEG
+50 LAPLGE
-56 ATDPP
+56 
-61 GASRPRDEPGGG
+61 SRERI
-73 VRSRVG
+73 G

-109 ATTAVP
+109 ATTGVP
-115 PLSGWPDDLREAV
+115 PLSGWPDDLRKAV
-128 SAGEAIVPGG
+128 SAGEAVLPGG
-138 HYVDGREI
+138 HYVDGREL
-146 SAPDLGAVRRFLD
+146 ARPDLDAVRRFLD
-159 GVEADAVAVTSVFS
+159 AVEAEAVAVTGVFS
-173 PASDE
+173 PASGE
-178 HERLVAELVASEY
+178 HERLVGELVRDEY

-200 IGTLGLLEREN
+200 IGSLGLLEREN

-220 GVAAHVTGALT
+220 GVAADVTGALV
-231 AVLAERGLEAR
+231 AALAERVLGAR

-251 LMTVEHAARLPV
+251 LMTLEHAARLPV

-271 NSLRGAAFLSG
+271 NSLRGAAYLSG
-282 VADAVVVDVGGT
+282 AADAIVVDVGGT

-332 GGGSVVRGR
+332 GGGTVVRER
-341 GVGPDSVGYR
+341 GLGPDSVGYR
-351 IASEALV
+351 IAEEALV
-358 FGGATAT
+358 FGGGTPT
-365 MTDAAVAAGRTPP
+365 MTDAAVAAGRIPP
-378 GAAAWRGRLPAAVL
+378 DDPGWRLDISEAIADMLQRAVAAADEL
-392 ARAAARQNGADAR
+392 
-405 EWAGDGPGGPP
+405 
-416 VAGDGSDGT
+416 VA
-425 PVAGKGRDGTPV
+425 
-437 AGDGAGGTPVAGDGA
+437 
-452 GTIADILAKAVAV
+452 
-465 ADGMVIDAVDR
+465 DAVDR
-476 MALGRSDRPLV
+476 MALGRADRPLV
-487 AVGGGAFILPGRI
+487 AVGGGAFVLPATV
-500 PGVSRVIRPEHA
+500 PGAGELIRPEHA

-534 AGDSRPKAIERAKAE
+534 AGDSRTKAIERAKEE
-549 AVARAVAAGA
+549 AAARAVAAGA
-559 DPSGVEIVDLLEV
+559 DPSLVEIVDLLEV